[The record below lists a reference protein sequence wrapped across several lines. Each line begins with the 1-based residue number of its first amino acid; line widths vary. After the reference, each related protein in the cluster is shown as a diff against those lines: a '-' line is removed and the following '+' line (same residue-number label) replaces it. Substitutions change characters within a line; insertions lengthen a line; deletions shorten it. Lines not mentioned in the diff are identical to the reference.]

1 MRWLF
6 LLLVVL
12 NVFYYVWHKLE
23 APLKIREVQSISES
37 VEGRR
42 TIQLLSE
49 VRLAVSLAIYQKAS
63 GSNGFCIYL
72 AGINDAEQVRSL
84 ELKLASLNLRLVRV
98 TPLTAEI
105 EAVHYRVAQESP
117 LQVSEELMQGLA
129 NEFNGLIYKKSRC

>member
-23 APLKIREVQSISES
+23 APLKIREVQSISGS

-42 TIQLLSE
+42 TIHLLSE
-49 VRLAVSLAIYQKAS
+49 VRLAVSLANYQKAS

-72 AGINDAEQVRSL
+72 AGISDAEQVRSL

-105 EAVHYRVAQESP
+105 EAFHYRVAQESP

-129 NEFNGLIYKKSRC
+129 NEFNGLIYKKSGC

>member
-42 TIQLLSE
+42 TIQLLTE
-49 VRLAVSLAIYQKAS
+49 VRLAVSLAIYQKGS

-117 LQVSEELMQGLA
+117 LQVSEELKQGLA